1 MKTLGYSANE
11 KGVALVISLMF
22 LALLS
27 MMGTTAYVMT
37 TTDLSIGNN
46 YKASSDSFFD
56 ADAGVHFAQKSI
68 EAGLVAGT
76 FSLPLNIGDTATL
89 SYTLPSGF
97 SFSLSNLTKVS
108 DNAYALT
115 STGSGPDNAQTSI
128 TVRYERGSA
137 ITMAAFGDKKME
149 MKNSATVYSY
159 DGRTSAPPTTPGQS
173 THQGDIGSNDLLIT
187 KNSSFIDGDGVN
199 GEQTDGSPTTNNIHD
214 PSEFYGTAPLDA
226 GGRIDP
232 DPLGINSGG
241 EYDPSSYAVSN
252 DNASADPAF
261 PSVNTI
267 GLGSSYP
274 TSTMT
279 LYGKPGGADY
289 YVTFFELK
297 NSTTLNIDTSK
308 GNAAGTLPG
317 GPVNLFIDS
326 PTYFDIKNSA
336 AINVLPATDGHKFAI
351 FTDAT
356 GTLDFKNSS
365 DFNGLLYAP
374 LGDVVVHNSGDF
386 NGAVWGSTVDIRNS
400 GTLRF
405 NTALSD
411 LYASKDMR
419 LASWRINNN

>member
-1 MKTLGYSANE
+1 MKTMKYHRNE
-11 KGVALVISLMF
+11 HGVALVISLMF
-22 LALLS
+22 LAILS
-27 MMGTTAYVMT
+27 MLGTTAYVMT

-46 YKASSDSFFD
+46 YKASSESFFD
-56 ADAGVHFAQKSI
+56 ADAGVHFAQKTI
-68 EAGLVAGT
+68 EAGLVAGS
-76 FSLPLNIGDTATL
+76 FSLPANIGDTATL

-97 SFSLSNLTKVS
+97 SFSLSDLTKVA

-115 STGSGPDNAQTSI
+115 STGTGPDNAQTSI

-159 DGRTSAPPTTPGQS
+159 DGRTSAPPTSPSQS
-173 THQGDIGSNDLLIT
+173 THQGDIGSNEWLVT

-199 GEQTDGSPTTNNIHD
+199 GEKADGSATTNSIHD

-241 EYDPSSYAVSN
+241 EYDPSTYAASN
-252 DNASADPAF
+252 DNASADPAI
-261 PSVNTI
+261 VGNTI

-289 YVTFFELK
+289 YVTYFELK
-297 NSTTLNIDTSK
+297 NSTTLNIETSK

-336 AINVLPATDGHKFAI
+336 AINVIPASDAHKFAL
-351 FTDAT
+351 FTNAT
-356 GTLDFKNSS
+356 GTLDLKKQ
-365 DFNGLLYAP
+365 
-374 LGDVVVHNSGDF
+374 
-386 NGAVWGSTVDIRNS
+386 R
-400 GTLRF
+400 
-405 NTALSD
+405 
-411 LYASKDMR
+411 
-419 LASWRINNN
+419 